1 MRQQH
6 KTRAVAVMIREL
18 QYGATSREMV
28 EASGLHVNTI
38 WRWMRALRAEG
49 LVYVEGWERTPGAAA
64 WCLRTGGAT
73 ARTRRSRRARAGC
86 SVCATTGGARACGR
100 FRTRCIWGVN
110 EGRH

>member
-49 LVYVEGWERTPGAAA
+49 LVYIEGWERD
-64 WCLRTGGAT
+64 
-73 ARTRRSRRARAGC
+73 ARGC
-86 SVCATTGGARACGR
+86 SLVPAYRWGNRKDAPQPPRKSGMQRMRDHRRRKSLRQIQDAMHLGGQ
-100 FRTRCIWGVN
+100 
-110 EGRH
+110 